1 MQTAAQTR
9 LSSPDS
15 AILWYASVSTV
26 GPSAHPLQS
35 KALDP
40 ADEREQRWRGYLEEI
55 AQGHAEALAK
65 LYRETVPILNGMA
78 LRLLGNPADA
88 EEVVLEVYEQ
98 VWRSAAGYDSSRSRV
113 LWWLSMLTRSRA
125 LDRLRTTRRRAAVE
139 EPVAEALD
147 FESPGP
153 LPEATVLD
161 SERSQLVRTAIAGL
175 SPDQRQAVELAF
187 FSELSHSEIAE
198 KLDIPLGTIKTRI
211 RTALRRLRDAL
222 GDVDNR
228 MEQTA

>member
-1 MQTAAQTR
+1 
-9 LSSPDS
+9 
-15 AILWYASVSTV
+15 V
-26 GPSAHPLQS
+26 GRSAHPLQS

-40 ADEREQRWRGYLEEI
+40 ADEREQRWRRYLEEI
-55 AQGHAEALAK
+55 AQGHAEILGK

-78 LRLLGNPADA
+78 LRLLGNPEDA

-125 LDRLRTTRRRAAVE
+125 LDRLRTTRRRATVE
-139 EPVAEALD
+139 EPVAEAVD
-147 FESPGP
+147 FESSGP
-153 LPEATVLD
+153 LPEASLLD
-161 SERSQLVRTAIAGL
+161 SERSQLVHTALASL

-187 FSELSHSEIAE
+187 FSELSHSEIAV
-198 KLDIPLGTIKTRI
+198 KLNIPLGTIKTRI

-222 GDVDNR
+222 GDVDDR

>member
-1 MQTAAQTR
+1 M
-9 LSSPDS
+9 
-15 AILWYASVSTV
+15 ILCYAPEFEVR
-26 GPSAHPLQS
+26 PSAHHLQS
-35 KALDP
+35 KGTNVL
-40 ADEREQRWRGYLEEI
+40 DEREFRWRGYLEQI
-55 AQGHAEALAK
+55 GKGHAESLGQ
-65 LYRETVPILNGMA
+65 LYRETVSILNGMA

-125 LDRLRTTRRRAAVE
+125 LDRLRTSRRRSAVE
-139 EPVAEALD
+139 EPALD
-147 FESPGP
+147 TLDFPDSGE
-153 LPEATVLD
+153 LPEDSMLAT
-161 SERSQLVRTAIAGL
+161 ERIHLVRAALADL
-175 SPDQRQAVELAF
+175 SPEQRQAVELAF

-211 RTALRRLRDAL
+211 RTALRRLRDVL
-222 GDVDNR
+222 GDTGDV